1 MKTIDYLRQQL
12 SLLNNEYNSVHQMTA
27 SHQNEYNRAK
37 AYYDQCVA
45 SPDYLNHPNAEMRN
59 QLTGFMGTPPHIL
72 TREEI
77 INKTERAIEESN
89 ILYKGIVRGLCD
101 HFKAAG
107 MAAWD
112 KIDSAKAAMDACYS
126 KYIYPAT
133 FAKQQLA
140 PIQSSIQQMEADIN
154 KILSHVRAIEP
165 VIQRQE
171 LLNKEISDFTR
182 QSHEYQ
188 IKINNNS
195 QKVAQLQNEE
205 KAFKIDD
212 HISSLSENNKA
223 HILYKIW
230 NKNDQDSLAIKQS
243 IIDQGFNPHY
253 VNNDGSSFVKLAI
266 ETNDQSLFKILID
279 NKLDFN
285 QCISQSTL
293 FDYVIKSEKQEF
305 IDIMLDSSECD
316 FAKIIVLNIL
326 KNDSDY
332 VSKLLDI
339 IPHWQEL
346 KYQGDAL
353 LHFAILTGNT
363 EIVDTILN
371 KDASIINSANSNGYN
386 ALELAII
393 LQKNPEIKLLEQ
405 NGANIKDS
413 LMIRIE
419 QNEEK
424 PIIAIL
430 NSCSKEYADVI
441 IDVLLANSNQE
452 FLDNI
457 INKCD
462 ELLEYSDSGN
472 NNLVHLCCRH
482 GYVELVKALLD
493 KNSDLL
499 NKQNIAGDTP
509 LHIIL
514 QNTNEDSKQQLL
526 NTALSY
532 KPDLTLLNSSNNS
545 FINLLYDD
553 PLSLASFCGLGY
565 EIDVDLNVITLGET
579 AESAGADFS

>member
-1 MKTIDYLRQQL
+1 MI
-12 SLLNNEYNSVHQMTA
+12 
-27 SHQNEYNRAK
+27 
-37 AYYDQCVA
+37 
-45 SPDYLNHPNAEMRN
+45 NA
-59 QLTGFMGTPPHIL
+59 
-72 TREEI
+72 
-77 INKTERAIEESN
+77 
-89 ILYKGIVRGLCD
+89 
-101 HFKAAG
+101 
-107 MAAWD
+107 
-112 KIDSAKAAMDACYS
+112 AKAAMNHCYS
-126 KYIYPAT
+126 QYIYPAT

-140 PIQSSIQQMEADIN
+140 PIQSSIQQREAEIN
-154 KILSHVRAIEP
+154 KMLSNVTAIEP

-171 LLNKEISDFTR
+171 SLNKQISDLTR
-182 QSHEYQ
+182 QSQEYQ
-188 IKINNNS
+188 IKFNKNS
-195 QKVAQLQNEE
+195 PQIVQLQNEV

-212 HISSLSENNKA
+212 DISPLSEDEKA

-230 NKNDQDSLAIKQS
+230 NKHDQDSLSIKQS
-243 IIDQGFNPHY
+243 IITQGFNPY
-253 VNNDGSSFVKLAI
+253 YINNDGSSFVKLAI
-266 ETNDQSLFKILID
+266 ETNDLSLFKILID
-279 NKLDFN
+279 NKLDFS

-305 IDIMLDSSECD
+305 IDIMLNSDACD

-332 VSKLLDI
+332 VSKLLDMT
-339 IPHWQEL
+339 PNWQEL
-346 KYQGDAL
+346 KYKEGAL
-353 LHFAILTGNT
+353 LHFAISTGKT
-363 EIVDTILN
+363 GIVETILN
-371 KDASIINSANSNGYN
+371 KDASIINSADSNGYT

-430 NSCSKEYADVI
+430 NSCCQEYADAI
-441 IDVLLANSNQE
+441 IDTLLANSNQE

-462 ELLEYSDSGN
+462 ELLEYSDAGN

-493 KNSDLL
+493 KNADLL

-509 LHIIL
+509 LHTIL
-514 QNTNEDSKQQLL
+514 QNTNEESKQKLL
-526 NTALSY
+526 NTVLSY
-532 KPDLTLLNSSNNS
+532 TPDLTLLNSSNNS

-553 PLSLASFCGLGY
+553 PLNLAYCIQLGY
-565 EIDVDLNVITLGET
+565 ELDTDMAVSNLGET
-579 AESAGADFS
+579 EENADFC